1 MHLGVEGEV
10 AELRLR
16 ERVDLR
22 RGVLARREL
31 AEHHGKKLRV
41 GQLLEGKALQAVVA
55 IRVHDAA
62 RRHIVPDYGNLS
74 RFVEAESGLRGRLLD
89 VACAR
94 AGKGRERFGRIGLL
108 LCTAK
113 GGDVGFDCG
122 DTLVVELAFHLGQAG
137 GRGIVVIGG
146 LVNGHNLRVGRMV
159 AFQEHL
165 ADQLLEVALVELLA
179 QAFER
184 ILVAQIIERGI
195 VVVEPASHARA
206 GERHAVGDPEVLL
219 AHHELGMRESSRHHV
234 VVERAVRKLRK
245 HSRKRRSQALAG
257 AFLKALRLHDGK
269 GLQHGVGHV
278 GHDVAGEVL
287 VEQCALRRRLIR
299 AEDRVEQ
306 DVHRD
311 HALPVG
317 GSPRHKADRTTG
329 VLGRRLHG
337 RLVPERRYGRLQ
349 LKRVRRV
356 LGARFGSTGREIALV
371 EEGEEALGIH
381 VPVEHDL
388 RVGQVVV
395 AAVGVEELLVGKRRD
410 GGGLAARL
418 EAVCRVGEQRRRKLV
433 VENRLGVGERAFHLV
448 VHHAVV
454 GELARAFIACKL
466 HMPAFLLEDCA
477 LVEDGGVQHSVEID
491 VHEVQKIL
499 LVGARHRVDRLVGVG
514 HGVQERLHRA
524 FEQVH
529 EGLFHG
535 ELVRA
540 AKHRVLEDMKDARVV
555 GGRCLEGDRERLVRV
570 VVLQVEQLR
579 ARGVVVEHIGSP
591 VDFGQVG
598 GSAHSEP
605 VHSFTGGKFHRTS
618 FSEGLLVR
626 LPLSHNAPRRLG
638 ATWIYRREDATAW
651 TNHL

>member
-10 AELRLR
+10 AEFRLR

-22 RGVLARREL
+22 RGVLARRKL

-41 GQLLEGKALQAVVA
+41 GQLLEGEALQAVVA
-55 IRVHDAA
+55 IRVHDAT
-62 RRHIVPDYGNLS
+62 RRHIVPDHGNLS
-74 RFVEAESGLRGRLLD
+74 RFVEAESGLCGRLLD
-89 VACAR
+89 VACAH
-94 AGKGRERFGRIGLL
+94 AGKGRERFGRVGLL

-113 GGDVGFDCG
+113 GGDVGFDRG
-122 DTLVVELAFHLGQAG
+122 DPLVVELAFHLGQAG

-159 AFQEHL
+159 VFQEHL
-165 ADQLLEVALVELLA
+165 ADQLLEVTLVELLA

-184 ILVAQIIERGI
+184 ILVAQIIESGI
-195 VVVEPASHARA
+195 VVVEPAGHARA
-206 GERHAVGDPEVLL
+206 GERHAVGDSEVLL

-245 HSRKRRSQALAG
+245 HSRKRWPQVLAG
-257 AFLKALRLHDGK
+257 AFLKAFRLHDGK

-287 VEQCALRRRLIR
+287 VEQRALRRCLVR

-306 DVHRD
+306 DIHRD

-317 GSPRHKADRTTG
+317 GGPRHKADRAAG
-329 VLGRRLHG
+329 VLERRLHG
-337 RLVPERRYGRLQ
+337 CLVPKRRHRRLQ

-356 LGARFGSTGREIALV
+356 FGARLGGTGRKIALV

-418 EAVCRVGEQRRRKLV
+418 EAVRRVGEQRGRKLV
-433 VENRLGVGERAFHLV
+433 VENRLRVGERAFHLV

-454 GELARAFIACKL
+454 SELARALLAGEF
-466 HMPAFLLEDCA
+466 HMPTFLLEDRA
-477 LVEDGGVQHSVEID
+477 LVEDGGVQHGVEID
-491 VHEVQKIL
+491 VHEVQKVL
-499 LVGARHRVDRLVGVG
+499 LVGARHGVDRLVGVG

-524 FEQVH
+524 FKQAH

-540 AKHRVLEDMKDARVV
+540 AKHRMLKDMKDARVV
-555 GGRCLEGDRERLVRV
+555 GGRCLEGD
-570 VVLQVEQLR
+570 
-579 ARGVVVEHIGSP
+579 
-591 VDFGQVG
+591 
-598 GSAHSEP
+598 
-605 VHSFTGGKFHRTS
+605 
-618 FSEGLLVR
+618 
-626 LPLSHNAPRRLG
+626 
-638 ATWIYRREDATAW
+638 
-651 TNHL
+651 

>member
-10 AELRLR
+10 SEFRLR

-22 RGVLARREL
+22 RGVLARRKL

-55 IRVHDAA
+55 IRIHDAA
-62 RRHIVPDYGNLS
+62 RRHIVPDHGNLS
-74 RFVEAESGLRGRLLD
+74 RFVEAESGLCGRLLD
-89 VACAR
+89 VACAH
-94 AGKGRERFGRIGLL
+94 AGKGRERFGRVGLL

-113 GGDVGFDCG
+113 GGDVGFDRG
-122 DTLVVELAFHLGQAG
+122 DPLVVELALHLGQAG
-137 GRGIVVIGG
+137 RRSIVVIGG
-146 LVNGHNLRVGRMV
+146 LVNGHDLRVGRMV
-159 AFQEHL
+159 VFQEHL
-165 ADQLLEVALVELLA
+165 ADQLLEVTLVELLA

-184 ILVAQIIERGI
+184 ILVAQVIERGI
-195 VVVEPASHARA
+195 VVVEPAGHARA
-206 GERHAVGDPEVLL
+206 GERHAVGDSEVLL

-234 VVERAVRKLRK
+234 VVERAVCKLRK
-245 HSRKRRSQALAG
+245 HSRKRRSQALAS

-306 DVHRD
+306 DVHRN

-317 GSPRHKADRTTG
+317 GSPRHKTDRTTG

-337 RLVPERRYGRLQ
+337 RLVPERRHGRLQ
-349 LKRVRRV
+349 LKRVRCV
-356 LGARFGSTGREIALV
+356 LGARLGGTGREIALV

-418 EAVCRVGEQRRRKLV
+418 EAVRRVGEQRRRKLV

-454 GELARAFIACKL
+454 SELARALLAGEF
-466 HMPAFLLEDCA
+466 HMPTFLLEDRA
-477 LVEDGGVQHSVEID
+477 LVEDGGVQHGVEID
-491 VHEVQKIL
+491 VHEVQKVL
-499 LVGARHRVDRLVGVG
+499 LVGACHGIDRFVGVG

-535 ELVRA
+535 ELV
-540 AKHRVLEDMKDARVV
+540 
-555 GGRCLEGDRERLVRV
+555 
-570 VVLQVEQLR
+570 
-579 ARGVVVEHIGSP
+579 
-591 VDFGQVG
+591 
-598 GSAHSEP
+598 
-605 VHSFTGGKFHRTS
+605 
-618 FSEGLLVR
+618 
-626 LPLSHNAPRRLG
+626 
-638 ATWIYRREDATAW
+638 
-651 TNHL
+651 